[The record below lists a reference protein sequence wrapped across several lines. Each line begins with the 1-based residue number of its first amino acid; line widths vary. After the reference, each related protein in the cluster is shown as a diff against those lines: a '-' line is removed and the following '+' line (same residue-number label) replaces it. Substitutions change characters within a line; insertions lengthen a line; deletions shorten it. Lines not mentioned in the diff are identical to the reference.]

1 MSGLLQRLR
10 ERKLVQWALAYAAA
24 AFALLQGL
32 DIVAQQFAWPDGV
45 RRGITIAL
53 AVGFFVT
60 LVLAWYHGERG
71 AQRVSGTELLIL
83 ALVLAFGGVLL
94 WRMAPGVNAPGK
106 SAAASAADAAAPA
119 PPRVAADSKSIA
131 VLPFENL
138 SRDPDNA
145 YFAEGIQDEILTRL
159 AKIGALKVISR
170 TSTQQYAAKPANLPE
185 AARQLGVAN
194 ILEGSVQ
201 KAGSDVHINVQLIR
215 AATDEHL
222 WAESYNRKLDDV
234 FGVEAEVAQAVA
246 DALNAK
252 LLPEEG
258 ARTLRMPTRNSEA
271 YDLYLRGLAHFNRAN
286 DQYNYAYL
294 EEPEAIALFEKALDK
309 DPGFALAAADLA
321 RSHMYMYWF
330 GVDRATE
337 RLAAAKAAA
346 DRAIGLQPDLGEAHY
361 ALALHAYWGHRD
373 YQTGLKEL
381 ALARQTWPNS
391 SEIEQIDAAIVRRQG
406 HFDQAIKGFE
416 RAAEFDPRNTAPQF
430 DLGLTYGHL
439 RRYADADQAL
449 VRAASLTAEPALTLI
464 RRGENQ
470 AFWNGDLGPMRAAVA
485 ALNPE
490 SGAYKAMG
498 YNIYQLAWWQR
509 DFASAARTAEA
520 ADDQRWY
527 DSTNLAL
534 QPTLLAA
541 QAHAAAG
548 DDAAAKRLYLK
559 IKDSMQGVAQAR
571 PDDFDLHLT
580 LGFAN
585 AGLGLRDEAISEA
598 RKAMSL
604 MPVSRDAVSGPAVQ
618 SAAAKIFASVG
629 ANDEAIDL
637 VRQLLQIPCGR
648 VMSIALLKLDP
659 AWDPLRKHP
668 RFAKLLADADAKSGS
683 ESSARP

>member
-1 MSGLLQRLR
+1 MSDLLQRLR
-10 ERKLVQWALAYAAA
+10 ERKLVQWALAYAAG

-32 DIVAQQFAWPDGV
+32 DIIAQQFAWPDGV

-53 AVGFFVT
+53 AIGFLVA

-71 AQRVSGTELLIL
+71 AQRVTGTELLIL
-83 ALVLAFGGVLL
+83 ALLLAIGGVVL
-94 WRMAPGVNAPGK
+94 WRVAPGARTPI
-106 SAAASAADAAAPA
+106 SQTAAIVTEPAAVTPA
-119 PPRVAADSKSIA
+119 RAAADSKSIA

-170 TSTQQYAAKPANLPE
+170 TSTQQYAAKPTNLPE

-201 KAGSDVHINVQLIR
+201 KAGSAVHINVQLIR
-215 AATDEHL
+215 AESDEHL

-258 ARTLRMPTRNSEA
+258 ARTVRMPTRNSEA

-294 EEPEAIALFEKALDK
+294 EEPEAIALFDKALEK

-330 GVDRATE
+330 GTDRTDD
-337 RLAAAKAAA
+337 RLAAAKGAAE
-346 DRAIGLQPDLGEAHY
+346 RAIGLQPDLGEAHY

-373 YQTGLKEL
+373 YASALNEL

-391 SEIEQIDAAIVRRQG
+391 SEIEQIDAAVVRRQG
-406 HFDQAIKGFE
+406 HFDLAIKGFQ
-416 RAAEFDPRNTAPQF
+416 RAAEFDPRNNSPQF

-449 VRAASLTAEPALTLI
+449 VRSASLTAEPALTLI

-470 AFWNGDLGPMRAAVA
+470 AFWNGDLTPMRDAVA

-490 SGAYKAMG
+490 SGGYKAMG

-509 DFASAARTAEA
+509 DFSNAAKTAEA
-520 ADDQRWY
+520 AGDQRWY
-527 DSTNLAL
+527 DSTNLVL
-534 QPTLLAA
+534 QPMLLAA
-541 QAHAAAG
+541 QAHVAAG
-548 DDAAAKRLYLK
+548 DSVAAKPLFLK
-559 IKDSMQGVAQAR
+559 VKDKMQAAAQAR
-571 PDDFDLHLT
+571 PDDSDPRLA

-585 AGLGLRDEAISEA
+585 AGLGLRDEAIAEA
-598 RKAMSL
+598 RRAMTL
-604 MPVSRDAVSGPAVQ
+604 MPTSRDAVSGPAVQ

-629 ANDEAIDL
+629 ADDEAIDL
-637 VRQLLQIPCGR
+637 VQQLLQIPCGR

-668 RFAKLLADADAKSGS
+668 RFAKLLADADAKSAAQ
-683 ESSARP
+683 SAAKP

>member
-1 MSGLLQRLR
+1 VTDLLRRLR
-10 ERKLVQWALAYAAA
+10 ERKLVQWALAYIAF

-32 DIVAQQFAWPDGV
+32 DIIAQQFGWADGV

-53 AVGFFVT
+53 AVGLFVT

-71 AQRVSGTELLIL
+71 AQRVSGTELSIL
-83 ALVLAFGGVLL
+83 ALLLAIGGAIL
-94 WRMAPGVNAPGK
+94 WRVAPGVKTPDSQTATIEAGP
-106 SAAASAADAAAPA
+106 AAAAPV
-119 PPRVAADSKSIA
+119 RIAAGSNSIA

-201 KAGSDVHINVQLIR
+201 KAGSAVHINVQLIR
-215 AATDEHL
+215 AESDEHL
-222 WAESYNRKLDDV
+222 WAESYDRKLDDV

-258 ARTLRMPTRNSEA
+258 ARTARMPTRNSEA

-294 EEPEAIALFEKALDK
+294 EAPEAIALFDKALEK
-309 DPGFALAAADLA
+309 DPGFALAAAALA
-321 RSHMYMYWF
+321 RSHIYMYWF
-330 GVDRATE
+330 GGDRTSA
-337 RLAAAKAAA
+337 RLAATKAAA
-346 DRAIGLQPDLGEAHY
+346 DRAIELQPDLGEGHY
-361 ALALHAYWGHRD
+361 ALALHAYWGYRD
-373 YQTGLKEL
+373 YDTALKEL

-406 HFDQAIKGFE
+406 RFDLAIKGFK
-416 RAAEFDPRNTAPQF
+416 RAAEFDPRNSGPQF

-449 VRAASLTAEPALTLI
+449 VRSASLTAEPALTLI

-470 AFWNGDLGPMRAAVA
+470 AFWNGDLVPMRNAVA
-485 ALNPE
+485 ALKPD

-498 YNIYQLAWWQR
+498 YNVYELAWWQR
-509 DFASAARTAEA
+509 DFVSAARTAEA
-520 ADDQRWY
+520 AGEQHWY
-527 DSTNLAL
+527 DSTNLLL
-534 QPTLLAA
+534 QPVLLAA
-541 QAHAAAG
+541 QAYAAAG
-548 DDAAAKRLYLK
+548 DNATAEPLFLK
-559 IKDSMQGVAQAR
+559 IKDSMQAAARAR
-571 PDDFDLHLT
+571 PDDSDPHLA
-580 LGFAN
+580 LAFAN
-585 AGLGLRDEAISEA
+585 AGLGLRDEAIAEA

-629 ANDEAIDL
+629 AKDEAIDL
-637 VRQLLQIPCGR
+637 IGQLLQIPCGR
-648 VMSIALLKLDP
+648 VLSVALLKLDP
-659 AWDPLRKHP
+659 AWDPLRKDA
-668 RFAKLLADADAKSGS
+668 RFEKLLADANAKSGS
-683 ESSARP
+683 EGSAKP